1 MNGLPLHPAIV
12 HVPLG
17 LSVVLPL
24 LAIAFAWALWRGR
37 IGRGVWA
44 TLVGLQAVIVV
55 AGLVAL
61 RSGHEAAHQVRGQV
75 PRAAIHTHEERAEAF
90 EWLAGATLV
99 LAVGVLVVP
108 GRARNVLGALTA
120 AATVAVAGAGRLR
133 GRGRR
138 APGVPVRRPQGLRD
152 PRQRPGPGPRRRR
165 GRGDPPASGH
175 AEGARHPPVGAGC
188 GRGHGLART
197 VASRAASSVAAG
209 GRRL

>member
-120 AATVAVAGAGRLR
+120 AATVAVAGAG
-133 GRGRR
+133 
-138 APGVPVRRPQGLRD
+138 VF
-152 PRQRPGPGPRRRR
+152 
-165 GRGDPPASGH
+165 
-175 AEGARHPPVGAGC
+175 VGE
-188 GRGHGLART
+188 
-197 VASRAASSVAAG
+197 AG
-209 GRRL
+209 GRLVYQYDAPKAYVTPGSAPAPAHGDDEDAATRPPPGTPKGLATHR